1 MEIIGMKRIICL
13 GLMLALSGCISLGFG
28 GGEPQHTTI
37 VVPQGATV
45 TCTNH
50 DGTPCQPQ

>member
-1 MEIIGMKRIICL
+1 MFRMRIKLLCL
-13 GLMLALSGCISLGFG
+13 GILLGLSGCISLGG
-28 GGEPQHTTI
+28 GDPPQHTTI
-37 VVPQGATV
+37 VVPQGSTV